1 MGLRYSEDC
10 GVIVSL
16 YVSRPAVSELKRQ
29 KYTYW
34 CHSEFC
40 RTSSSLCQLHS
51 HFTGVSSALLSLD
64 RSALSVPGFVVGLL
78 CKSSGFCGMAV
89 EVLMMI
95 EVRRVEDGGV
105 DCR

>member
-51 HFTGVSSALLSLD
+51 HSLGCLQRCC
-64 RSALSVPGFVVGLL
+64 RSTDLL
-78 CKSSGFCGMAV
+78 CQFRASLWVSCVNHPASAGW
-89 EVLMMI
+89 L
-95 EVRRVEDGGV
+95 
-105 DCR
+105 